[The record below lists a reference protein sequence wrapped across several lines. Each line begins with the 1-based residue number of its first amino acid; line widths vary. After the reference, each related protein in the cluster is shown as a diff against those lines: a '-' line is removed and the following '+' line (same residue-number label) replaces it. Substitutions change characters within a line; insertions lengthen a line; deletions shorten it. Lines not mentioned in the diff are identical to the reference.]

1 MSTKTTITDRTAD
14 SKERVVFLDW
24 LRVAA
29 CLMVIAVHSI
39 EPFYLGGEGTYIR
52 GWTEGVL
59 CTLISSAL
67 RAAVPLFVMISAF
80 LLVPVKGS
88 ASAFLKRRGMR
99 VAIPLA
105 VWVLL
110 YALIPLP
117 GSDLGAFRTGDN
129 LARVVLNFPDA
140 GGHLWY
146 CYMILGVY
154 LAMPVISPWLA
165 KLSKKE
171 ELAVIALW
179 LFTTALPFL
188 RKAAAMVYGK
198 EEVYGEASW
207 NSFGMFYYASGFI
220 GYVIVADYLRK
231 YCSRL
236 NWKKTLAAAVP
247 MWIAG
252 YAVTASWFWSAMP
265 KLFPVNGPI
274 EIAVEM
280 ETSWCFSTF
289 GVALTTIAYFLI
301 AIKIKASGKFYR
313 KVVVPLSK
321 ISFGIYLMHIFLL
334 CFFMQYTGPWFA
346 QMNQWAGMPLCI
358 AVNVGLTFLTSALLT
373 KLVSYIP
380 GSKYI
385 TG

>member
-1 MSTKTTITDRTAD
+1 MKYSMTMDADMTK
-14 SKERVVFLDW
+14 KERIVFLDW

-29 CLMVIAVHSI
+29 CIMVIAVHSI
-39 EPFYLGGEGTYIR
+39 EPFYLGGEGTFIR
-52 GWTEGVL
+52 SRTEGVL

-80 LLVPVKGS
+80 LLVPVKGP
-88 ASAFLKRRGMR
+88 ASSFFRRRGAR

-105 VWVLL
+105 VWVML

-117 GSDLGAFRTGDN
+117 GSDLGTFRTGDN
-129 LARVVLNFPDA
+129 LARVIMNFPDA

-154 LAMPVISPWLA
+154 LAMPVISPWLR

-171 ELAVIALW
+171 ELAAIALW

-188 RKAAAMVYGK
+188 RKAAAALYGK

-220 GYVIVADYLRK
+220 GYVIVADYLRR
-231 YCSRL
+231 YCSGL
-236 NWKKTLAAAVP
+236 SWKKTLTAAVP

-252 YAVTASWFWSAMP
+252 YAVTASWFWNAMP
-265 KLFPVNGPI
+265 EVFPVNGPI
-274 EIAVEM
+274 GIAVEM
-280 ETSWCFSTF
+280 ETSWCFSTL

-301 AIKIKASGKFYR
+301 AMKIKASGRFYR
-313 KVVVPLSK
+313 NFVEPLSR
-321 ISFGIYLMHIFLL
+321 ISFGIYLMHIFVL

-346 QMNQWAGMPLCI
+346 NMNQWAGMPLCI
-358 AVNVGLTFLTSALLT
+358 ALNVALTFLTSALLT
-373 KLVSYIP
+373 RLVSRVP
-380 GSKYI
+380 GSRYLV
-385 TG
+385 G